1 MCILRW
7 RILLLLTVLMKLS
20 VAQIAQTTPDSSA
33 NKILRIA
40 FPVAETGF
48 DPPQVG
54 DLYSLSVTAHIF
66 EGLYE
71 YDHWAR
77 PAKIRPSVAD
87 GMPQVSAD
95 FKTWTI
101 RIKPGIFFANDKAFE
116 KSRQLDAQG
125 RRELTAAD
133 FVYSFKRYADPATK
147 SHAWGGVEET
157 GFLGL
162 AELRANSLK
171 SGKPFDYDQ
180 EIEGIRTLD
189 RYTLQLR
196 TAKPRPS
203 LIETLASGDSFGA
216 VTREVVEF
224 YGDQIM
230 AHPVGTG
237 PYRLAQWRRSSLIV
251 LERNPLYRDVR
262 WDFAVDA
269 NDAESQAVAK
279 RLRGQRLPLIDRI
292 EISIIEEQQP
302 RWLAFLNQQIDALGV
317 PSDFVQQAMP
327 QGKLAPNLARR
338 KVQGYQSLL
347 PVVSY
352 TYFNMEDPI
361 VGGYTPEKVA
371 LRRAVALGMDVER
384 EIRLVRR
391 GQAIPAQSAMVPHTT
406 GYDPKFR
413 SDMSRYD
420 PARAKALLDIYGYI
434 DRDKDGWRDRPDGSP
449 LTLQIATQS
458 DQNSRQFDELWK
470 RNMTAIGLRVEFNIG
485 KWPEQLKAARAGKLM
500 MWTLGGSAGAPDGQ
514 GSLARFHSQ
523 QTDGQNLARFKH
535 PRMDAIYER
544 MSELPE
550 SPERDALFFEAKRI
564 ATAYMPYKFQVHTIA
579 TDLVQPWLI
588 GWKRTLFWQ
597 DWWHRVDIDTQQKPI
612 SKP

>member
-1 MCILRW
+1 MGILRW
-7 RILLLLTVLMKLS
+7 LFQLLLTFWFSLHAAHSLY
-20 VAQIAQTTPDSSA
+20 ATP
-33 NKILRIA
+33 NTPKTLRIA

-77 PAKIRPSVAD
+77 PAKIRPCVAD
-87 GMPQVSAD
+87 GMPEISAD

-101 RIKPGIFFANDKAFE
+101 RIKPGIYFADDIAFQ
-116 KSRQLDAQG
+116 KSPHLDTQG

-133 FVYSFKRYADPATK
+133 FVYSFKRFADPATK
-147 SHAWGGVEET
+147 SHAWGGIEET

-162 AELRANSLK
+162 SELRSQSLK

-180 EIEGIRTLD
+180 AIDGIRALD

-196 TAKPRPS
+196 TAKPRPA
-203 LIETLASGDSFGA
+203 LIEALASGDSFGA
-216 VTREVVEF
+216 VAREVVEH

-230 AHPVGTG
+230 VHPVGTG
-237 PYRLAQWRRSSLIV
+237 PYRLAQWRRSSRIV
-251 LERNPLYRDVR
+251 LEKNPRYREVV
-262 WDFAVDA
+262 WDFAVAAD
-269 NDAESQAVAK
+269 DTQGQAVAK
-279 RLRGQRLPLIDRI
+279 RLYGRRLPLIDRV
-292 EISIIEEQQP
+292 EINIIEEQQP
-302 RWLAFLNQQIDALGV
+302 RWLAFLNQQIDTLGV

-327 QGKLAPNLARR
+327 QGKLAPNLARQNI
-338 KVQGYQSLL
+338 QGYQSLL

-352 TYFNMEDPI
+352 TYFNMEDPL

-371 LRRAVALGMDVER
+371 LRRAIALGMDVER

-391 GQAIPAQSAMVPHTT
+391 GQAIPAQSAIVPHTS
-406 GYDPKFR
+406 GYDPLFR
-413 SDMSRYD
+413 SEMSRYD
-420 PARAKALLDIYGYI
+420 PARAKALLDIFGYI
-434 DRDKDGWRDRPDGSP
+434 DHNGDGWRDQPDGGP
-449 LTLQIATQS
+449 LVLMIATQS
-458 DQNSRQFDELWK
+458 DQNSRQFDELWR
-470 RNMTAIGLRVEFNIG
+470 RNMKAIGLRVQFNVG

-514 GSLARFHSQ
+514 GSLARFHSLQ
-523 QTDGQNLARFKH
+523 ADGQNLARFKH
-535 PRMDAIYER
+535 PRMDEIYER
-544 MSELPE
+544 MSEVAE
-550 SPERDALFFEAKRI
+550 GTERNALFSEAKRL
-564 ATAYMPYKFQVHTIA
+564 AVAYMPYKFQVHTIA

-597 DWWHRVDIDTQQKPI
+597 DWWHRVDIDTLQRPTLKP
-612 SKP
+612 